1 VNALR
6 LILASASPRRSE
18 LLRKLD
24 IPFAVHVS
32 NTPELSNQQS
42 SFLSPR
48 EICLANAHAKAR
60 AVAREFPHALV
71 LGADTEVA
79 LGNRVFGKPRSK
91 RQAAA
96 FLRDLSGYTH
106 QVITGV
112 CLLCLQ
118 HRFRRSFTETT
129 HVTFHPLRNRDIERY
144 LEAVHALDKAGAY
157 AIQEHGA
164 WIIEHLEGSLSN
176 VIGLPLAALQRTLD
190 QLPKAWTFHRSR

>member
-1 VNALR
+1 MNALR

-24 IPFAVHVS
+24 IPFTVHVS
-32 NTPELSNQQS
+32 NTPEFS
-42 SFLSPR
+42 SQHSHLTPR
-48 EICLANAHAKAR
+48 EICLANANAKAR
-60 AVAREFPHALV
+60 AVAREYPDSLV

-96 FLRDLSGYTH
+96 FLRDLSGHTH

-129 HVTFHPLRNRDIERY
+129 HVTFHPLSNRDIARY
-144 LEAVHALDKAGAY
+144 LDAVHALDKAGAY

-176 VIGLPLAALQRTLD
+176 VVGLPLAALQRALD
-190 QLPKAWTFHRSR
+190 PLPKTWNIHRPR